1 MPSFRNRNSGQ
12 VVTVSEDPSFLSR
25 LARWEC
31 IKEGLSA
38 PQAAPEPVAA
48 PVVTEPEP
56 VAPVAQ
62 ELALPAADA
71 DRDDWVAYAKA
82 QGKTDAQLKGK
93 RAETIRGWFVADDE

>member
-1 MPSFRNRNSGQ
+1 M
-12 VVTVSEDPSFLSR
+12 SEDPSFLSR

-48 PVVTEPEP
+48 PVVTEPVPAPEP
-56 VAPVAQ
+56 VAEAA